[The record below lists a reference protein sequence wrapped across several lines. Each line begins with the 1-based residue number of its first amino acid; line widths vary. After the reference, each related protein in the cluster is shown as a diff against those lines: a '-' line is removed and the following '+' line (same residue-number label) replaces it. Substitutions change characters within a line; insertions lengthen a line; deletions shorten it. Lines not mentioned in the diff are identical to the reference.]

1 MKFLLDTNVLSEP
14 LRPEPDPGVVAWLDA
29 TDEDRLFISVI
40 AIAELS
46 HGVSLLPTGQK
57 RQRLE
62 DWLNHDLN
70 ERFFDRMIDIDRE
83 TAVIWGEVMAKA
95 RKDGWVLSLM
105 DGFLAA
111 TALRHSLIVVS
122 RNEKDFARTGVNLL
136 NPWTIASS

>member
-14 LRPEPDPGVVAWLDA
+14 LRPEPASGVVSWLDA
-29 TDEDRLFISVI
+29 ADEDKLFISVI

-46 HGVSLLPTGQK
+46 HGVSLLPTGRK

-62 DWLNHDLN
+62 EWLKQDLK

-83 TAVIWGEVMAKA
+83 TAALWGEVMAKA

-111 TALRHSLIVVS
+111 TALRHSLVLVS
-122 RNEKDFARTGVNLL
+122 RNEKDFIRTGVTLI
-136 NPWTIASS
+136 NPWNIDQ